1 MQQPVSAIL
10 AEKGN
15 EVLWVAPTTSVAEA
29 VRLMN
34 ERNTGSVLVMERD
47 GTLVGIFTE
56 RDVLRRVIDGHLD
69 YDSTAVSRVMSEDVA
84 CVRGNTTVEEA
95 LVIVNSRNCRHL
107 PVIED
112 ERVIGLISVRDLVSA
127 VVRDQEHRITE
138 LTDYISGNYG
148 RNARIQ

>member
-1 MQQPVSAIL
+1 MEQPVSAIL

-15 EVLWVAPTTSVAEA
+15 DVLWVKPGTSVAEA
-29 VRLMN
+29 VRVMN
-34 ERNTGSVLVMERD
+34 ERNTGSVLVMEQD

-69 YDSTAVSRVMSEDVA
+69 YDNTPVSRVMSEDVA
-84 CVRGNTTVEEA
+84 CIRGNTTVEEA

-107 PVIED
+107 PVIDD
-112 ERVIGLISVRDLVSA
+112 ERVVGLISVRDLVNA